1 MNIEFSKIS
10 LFERGTLLE
19 FLKDAYSFDRRYEQ
33 SCLENW
39 QEFDNFFFD
48 NLQIADKYGFMTVLN
63 GKAIGFVSWDP
74 RQMPRYAEIGHNC
87 IATAHKGKGYSTM
100 QLQEAVD
107 RILRNEVGQIRV
119 TTNDDLIPR
128 SGCMSA
134 LVLFCSRSG
143 TWGLAPYLRVNIG
156 ITYIGYKARRY
167 IQWKSQRLH

>member
-119 TTNDDLIPR
+119 TTNDDLIPAQR
-128 SGCMSA
+128 MYERVGFILQQKRDMGPGS
-134 LVLFCSRSG
+134 VLKG
-143 TWGLAPYLRVNIG
+143 KHWDYVYRV
-156 ITYIGYKARRY
+156 
-167 IQWKSQRLH
+167 

>member
-10 LFERGTLLE
+10 QFERGTLLE
-19 FLKDAYSFDRRYEQ
+19 LLKDAYSFDRRYEQ
-33 SCLENW
+33 NCLEDW

-48 NLQIADKYGFMTVLN
+48 NLQLADQYGFMTALD

-107 RILRNEVGQIRV
+107 RILRNKVGQIRV
-119 TTNDDLIPR
+119 TTNDDLIPAQR
-128 SGCMSA
+128 MYERVGF
-134 LVLFCSRSG
+134 VLQQKRHMGPDSVLKGEHWDYVYR
-143 TWGLAPYLRVNIG
+143 P
-156 ITYIGYKARRY
+156 
-167 IQWKSQRLH
+167 